1 MNRLIDTAIGHT
13 RTVLSTLVLVLIAG
27 TYAYVT
33 VPKEAEPD
41 INIPQLYVNVSH
53 EGISPEDAE
62 RLLIKPI
69 EQQLRDIEGKPS
81 VSSAAVPLSQM
92 TRLFPSLAAARFTR
106 TAMTTGTTRR

>member
-13 RTVLSTLVLVLIAG
+13 RTVLLTLVLVLIAG

-69 EQQLRDIEGKPS
+69 ERDRALGASRDPVDLDDYRLGLRRRRRRQHD
-81 VSSAAVPLSQM
+81 SAKQ
-92 TRLFPSLAAARFTR
+92 
-106 TAMTTGTTRR
+106 GY